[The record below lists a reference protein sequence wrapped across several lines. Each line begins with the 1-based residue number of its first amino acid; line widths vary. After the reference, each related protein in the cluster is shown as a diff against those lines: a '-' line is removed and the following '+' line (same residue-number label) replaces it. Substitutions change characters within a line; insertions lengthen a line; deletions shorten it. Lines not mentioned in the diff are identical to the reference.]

1 MITVLVPMKVRHCSL
16 NEALLKE
23 LSDEELVAMA
33 RADGSSGAVVE
44 LMSRVLGFVGYKAA
58 QFAGADSQDK
68 QDFQQ
73 QGLIGVLNAIRT
85 YNADKGAKFS
95 TYACRSAI
103 NSMISLYEQQ
113 NKKSVPTVALESF
126 NSAEGMTDTYDELS
140 SYEAV
145 EEIAEKIRT
154 RLSDFERAV
163 LAMYLRGGSYA
174 QIAAQTG
181 KSVKSIDNA
190 VQRIRRK
197 LKAD

>member
-1 MITVLVPMKVRHCSL
+1 M
-16 NEALLKE
+16 NDALLKE
-23 LSDEELVAMA
+23 LSDEELVALA
-33 RADGSSGAVVE
+33 REDSSSVAVVE
-44 LMSRVLGFVGYKAA
+44 LMSRVSGFVGYKAA
-58 QFAGADSQDK
+58 QFAGSDAQDK

-85 YNADKGAKFS
+85 YDAAKGAKFS

-103 NSMISLYEQQ
+103 NSMIALYEQQ
-113 NKKSVPTVALESF
+113 NRKSVPTVTLESF
-126 NSAEGMTDTYDELS
+126 YSADGMTDTYDELS

-154 RLSDFERAV
+154 RLSDFERTV

-174 QIAAQTG
+174 NIAEQTG

>member
-1 MITVLVPMKVRHCSL
+1 MKVRHCSL

-23 LSDEELVAMA
+23 LSDEELVVMA
-33 RADGSSGAVVE
+33 RADSSSGAVIE
-44 LMSRVLGFVGYKAA
+44 LMSRISGFVSYKAA
-58 QFAGADSQDK
+58 QFAGFDSQDK

-73 QGLIGVLNAIRT
+73 QGLIGVLYAIRS
-85 YNADKGAKFS
+85 YDADNGAKFS

-103 NSMISLYEQQ
+103 NSMIALYKQQ
-113 NKKSVPTVALESF
+113 NKRSVPTVTLESLY
-126 NSAEGMTDTYDELS
+126 STEYGTYDELS

-145 EEIAEKIRT
+145 EEISEKIRI
-154 RLSDFERAV
+154 RLSDFERTV

-174 QIAAQTG
+174 QIATQTG

>member
-1 MITVLVPMKVRHCSL
+1 MNV
-16 NEALLKE
+16 ALLKE
-23 LSDEELVAMA
+23 LSDEELVALA
-33 RADGSSGAVVE
+33 REESSGVAVIE
-44 LMSRVLGFVGYKAA
+44 LMNRVSGFIGYKAA
-58 QFAGADSQDK
+58 QFAGFDSQDK

-85 YNADKGAKFS
+85 YDAGKGAKFS

-113 NKKSVPTVALESF
+113 NKKSVPTVALESLY
-126 NSAEGMTDTYDELS
+126 SAEGMTDTYDELS

-145 EEIAEKIRT
+145 EEIAEKIKT

-163 LAMYLRGGSYA
+163 LAIYLRGGSYS

>member
-1 MITVLVPMKVRHCSL
+1 L

-23 LSDEELVAMA
+23 LSDEELVVMA
-33 RADGSSGAVVE
+33 RADSSSGAVAE
-44 LMSRVLGFVGYKAA
+44 LLSRVSGFVSYKAS
-58 QFAGADSQDK
+58 QFAWSGSQDK

-73 QGLIGVLNAIRT
+73 QGLIGVLLAIRS
-85 YNADKGAKFS
+85 YDAGKGAKFS

-103 NSMISLYEQQ
+103 NSMIALYEQQ
-113 NKKSVPTVALESF
+113 NKRSVPTVTLESLY
-126 NSAEGMTDTYDELS
+126 STDFGTYDEFS

-145 EEIAEKIRT
+145 EEIAEKIKT
-154 RLSDFERAV
+154 RLSDFERTV
-163 LAMYLRGGSYA
+163 LAIYLRGGSYA